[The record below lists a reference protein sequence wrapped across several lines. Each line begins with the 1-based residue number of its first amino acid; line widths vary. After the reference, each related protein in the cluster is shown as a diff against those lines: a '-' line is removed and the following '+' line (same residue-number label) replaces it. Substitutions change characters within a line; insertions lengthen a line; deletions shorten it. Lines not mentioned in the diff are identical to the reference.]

1 MVGWGV
7 VDWKNG
13 GVGDWND
20 GGNGLGNG
28 GVVDWPE
35 VD

>member
-1 MVGWGV
+1 M
-7 VDWKNG
+7 DWKNG